1 MGKAL
6 KQCSYDQNS
15 QLGTLVPYVA
25 LEASALPDNYG
36 QVHESSYQAMIEPF
50 VGISQD
56 LTDAASQ
63 VLVKLNQAGLTM
75 STAESCTGGMISTVL
90 TAVPGS
96 SSCFLGSC
104 VSYAI
109 PIKKRILRV
118 SSTLLDT
125 QSLGAVSSFCALQMA
140 LGVRKK
146 YLSDV
151 SVSVTGIAGPGGE
164 EPHKPVGTV
173 WICASSA
180 WHTTLR
186 CIHAKGTRFA
196 VRAYTTKVALSMM
209 SDVLDEYL
217 GAQDAHTCS
226 KLQ

>member
-1 MGKAL
+1 MGKAF

-15 QLGTLVPYVA
+15 QLGALIPYVA
-25 LEASALPDNYG
+25 LETSALPDNFE
-36 QVHESSYQAMIEPF
+36 QMNESSHQAMVEPF

-56 LTDAASQ
+56 LTDLASR
-63 VLVKLNQAGLTM
+63 VLEKLNRAGLTM

-125 QSLGAVSSFCALQMA
+125 QSLGAVSSFCALQM
-140 LGVRKK
+140 
-146 YLSDV
+146 LS
-151 SVSVTGIAGPGGE
+151 
-164 EPHKPVGTV
+164 
-173 WICASSA
+173 
-180 WHTTLR
+180 L
-186 CIHAKGTRFA
+186 IHI
-196 VRAYTTKVALSMM
+196 
-209 SDVLDEYL
+209 
-217 GAQDAHTCS
+217 
-226 KLQ
+226 